1 MKARKLFLK
10 LFLLA
15 GFFLFSSTSFS
26 RNPNFHIYLCFGQS
40 NMEGQGAI
48 EAQDRT
54 VDSRFKVLQSLDC
67 TGRTKGVWYTA
78 IPPLCQC
85 NTGLSPADYFG
96 RTMVKYLP
104 DSITVGVINVAVGG
118 SDIRL
123 FDKDL
128 YQNYDSTY
136 TDEWFL
142 SKIRSYGGN
151 PRKHLMD
158 LAKLAQQDG
167 VIKGILIHQGE
178 ANSGDSKW
186 PSYVKKV
193 YEDMLSELSLSAD
206 TVPLLAGEVLSEPG
220 SCCGT
225 WMNPVINKLPM
236 TIPTAYVI
244 SANGL
249 TGQDPAHFNSA
260 SYRTFGIRYAT
271 KMLSLMGIGAKVFEP
286 EMYYFE
292 PECSELG
299 TNWNLITDKTASNNS
314 YVTIKA
320 GMNNTTEVSADS
332 ANTINFN
339 FNARSDTTFY
349 VYARVYC
356 TTLKSDSYWFKMDN
370 GSFEYVN
377 GLPKSAWTWAKIK
390 SYDLKAGKHTLAIA
404 NGEEGARLD
413 KIYISNVDIAP
424 TGMGDAAVKVCNPV
438 VYSLPGKIEAES
450 YFYQSGT
457 TTASTGDTD
466 GVSDVTSVD
475 TNDYLE
481 YLVNVPTDTVY
492 KATFRY
498 ASISASGAGSL
509 FIDEKE
515 VGSISLESTGSFKT
529 YKSTSLNIPV
539 KAGRHTLKLS
549 AISGGFILNWMMFE
563 KVVGTGIADLHLGGV
578 SVFPNPTSG
587 ALNIKCDAFRFSNVD
602 ILDYSGRRVYKR
614 KFDPTNQFVFNPQLR
629 KGNYILKLFSKTHI
643 RNIKIV
649 VE

>member
-1 MKARKLFLK
+1 MNTQKTYAKM
-10 LFLLA
+10 FLLI
-15 GFFLFSSTSFS
+15 GFLLLSAKTFS
-26 RNPNFHIYLCFGQS
+26 RNPSFHIYLCFGQS

-48 EAQDRT
+48 EAQDKT

-67 TGRTKGVWYTA
+67 SGRNKGTWYTA
-78 IPPLCQC
+78 VPPLCQC
-85 NTGLSPADYFG
+85 GTGLSPADYFG

-136 TDEWFL
+136 TDEWYQ
-142 SKIRSYGGN
+142 SKIRAYDGN

-158 LAKLAQQDG
+158 LAKQAQQDG
-167 VIKGILIHQGE
+167 VIKGILLHQGE

-186 PSYVKKV
+186 TTYVKKV
-193 YEDMLSELSLSAD
+193 YEEMLSELGLSAD

-244 SANGL
+244 SANEL
-249 TGQDPAHFNSA
+249 TGQDAAHFNSA

-286 EMYYFE
+286 ETYYFE
-292 PECSELG
+292 PECSTLG
-299 TNWNLITDKTASNNS
+299 GNWNLVTDKTASNNS
-314 YVTIKA
+314 YVKIKP
-320 GMNNTTEVSADS
+320 GLNNTTEVSNDS
-332 ANTINFN
+332 ANIIYFN
-339 FNARSDTTFY
+339 FNTRSDTTFY
-349 VYARVYC
+349 VYGRVYC

-390 SYDLKAGKHTLAIA
+390 SYDLKAGIHTLAIA

-413 KIYISNVDIAP
+413 KICISNVDIAP
-424 TGMGDAAVKVCNPV
+424 TGMGETAVKVCNPV

-457 TTASTGDTD
+457 TTATTGDTE

-498 ASISASGAGSL
+498 ASNASNGAVSLLLKDKSLGSVSFPGTGSL
-509 FIDEKE
+509 QTYN
-515 VGSISLESTGSFKT
+515 STIADFP
-529 YKSTSLNIPV
+529 L
-539 KAGRHTLKLS
+539 KAGRQTLKLL
-549 AISGGFILNWMMFE
+549 ATTGGYKLNWITFE
-563 KVVGTGIADLHLGGV
+563 KVKATGVGNITEKGLSIYL
-578 SVFPNPTSG
+578 NPTNG
-587 ALNIKCDAFRFSNVD
+587 ELNIKSDTFYFNKVVMVD
-602 ILDYSGRRVYKR
+602 CAGKQVYSKNMFPA
-614 KFDPTNQFVFNPQLR
+614 KLISFNPNLP
-629 KGNYILKLFSKTHI
+629 KGIYILKLGNNSLVY
-643 RNIKIV
+643 NNKIV
-649 VE
+649 ID